1 MDLSKAFDCVPHDL
15 LIAKREAYGINEN
28 LFAYLIHFS
37 QTENNAYASIM
48 LMFIEKASVHN
59 FAEDNILSM
68 FEATTQNL
76 IHL

>member
-15 LIAKREAYGINEN
+15 LIAKLEAYGINEN

-37 QTENNAYASIM
+37 QIENNAYASIM

-76 IHL
+76 IHF